1 MFVTQNMTVTPWLM
15 SPMAEYRLQIKN
27 FFFRLNVSFHMQYTQ
42 AIHITLVAQLVAC
55 RTHDRK
61 VVGSI
66 PTNAV
71 CFTVVR

>member
-1 MFVTQNMTVTPWLM
+1 MDSRAIL
-15 SPMAEYRLQIKN
+15 LQQ
-27 FFFRLNVSFHMQYTQ
+27 FRPSVCLSVRHTLVLSKHLDLVVS
-42 AIHITLVAQLVAC
+42 VAQLVVR